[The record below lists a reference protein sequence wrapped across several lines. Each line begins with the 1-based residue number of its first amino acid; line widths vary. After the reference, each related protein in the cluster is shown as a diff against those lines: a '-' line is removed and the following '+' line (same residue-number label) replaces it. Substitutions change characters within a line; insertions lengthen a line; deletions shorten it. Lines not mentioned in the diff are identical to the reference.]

1 MRALIFLCALFSGTT
16 FAANY
21 VQQPGSSLGFT
32 GSYQGE
38 AFTGSFAKFS
48 SAINFDPAKLAQ
60 SRFDVRITLGSAN
73 TKNSERD
80 EMLLGP
86 DFFNIKAQTEARYVA
101 TKFRA
106 LGNNRFVADGVLSL
120 RGVLKP
126 APLTFTWTPGAKPQ
140 LVGTAKIQRL
150 DFKVGI
156 GDWDDVELIPNTVAV
171 NTRLILSLAAA
182 QPKAIKPAPKQPKA
196 SVPARP

>member
-1 MRALIFLCALFSGTT
+1 MRALIFVCAFFGSTV
-16 FAANY
+16 FAADY
-21 VQQPGSSLGFT
+21 VQQPGSSLGFS

-38 AFTGSFAKFS
+38 AFTGSFAKFNS
-48 SAINFDPAKLAQ
+48 TINFDPAKLAQ

-86 DFFNIKAQTEARYVA
+86 DFFNTKAQAEARYVA
-101 TKFRA
+101 TKFHA
-106 LGNNRFVADGVLSL
+106 LGNNRFVADGILSL
-120 RGVLKP
+120 RGISKA

-156 GDWDDVELIPNTVAV
+156 GDWDDVELIPNAVTV
-171 NTRLILSLAAA
+171 NTRLNLSLAATPA
-182 QPKAIKPAPKQPKA
+182 KAIKPAPKQP
-196 SVPARP
+196 

>member
-1 MRALIFLCALFSGTT
+1 MRVLIFLCALFSSTA

-32 GSYQGE
+32 GIYQGE
-38 AFTGSFAKFS
+38 AFTGSFAKFNS
-48 SAINFDPAKLAQ
+48 TINFDPAKLAQ

-86 DFFNIKAQTEARYVA
+86 EFFNSKVQTEARYVA

-120 RGVLKP
+120 RGVLKA

-140 LVGTAKIQRL
+140 LMGTAKIQRL

-156 GDWDDVELIPNTVAV
+156 GDWDDLELIPNTVTV
-171 NTRLILSLAAA
+171 NTRLILSLAAT
-182 QPKAIKPAPKQPKA
+182 QTRAIKPAPKLP
-196 SVPARP
+196 

>member
-1 MRALIFLCALFSGTT
+1 MRALIFLCALFSGTA

-21 VQQPGSSLGFT
+21 IQQPGSSLGFT

-38 AFTGSFAKFS
+38 AFTGSFAKFNS
-48 SAINFDPAKLAQ
+48 TISFDPAKLAQ

-86 DFFNIKAQTEARYVA
+86 DFFNIKAQAEARYVA

-106 LGNNRFVADGVLSL
+106 LGNNRFVADGALSL
-120 RGVLKP
+120 RGVSKA
-126 APLTFTWTPGAKPQ
+126 APLTFTWTPGAKPL
-140 LVGTAKIQRL
+140 LVVTEKIQRL

-156 GDWDDVELIPNTVAV
+156 GDWDDVELIPNTVTV
-171 NTRLILSLAAA
+171 NTRLNLLLAAA
-182 QPKAIKPAPKQPKA
+182 PAKAIKPAPKQP
-196 SVPARP
+196 

>member
-1 MRALIFLCALFSGTT
+1 MRALFFFCALLGGNV
-16 FAANY
+16 FAADY
-21 VQQPGSSLGFT
+21 VQQAGSSLGFT

-38 AFTGSFAKFS
+38 AFTGNFAKFNS
-48 SAINFDPAKLAQ
+48 SINFDPAKLAQ
-60 SRFDVRITLGSAN
+60 SRFDVRIALASAN

-80 EMLLGP
+80 EMLLGS
-86 DFFNIKAQTEARYVA
+86 DFFNTKAQPEARYVA

-120 RGVLKP
+120 RGISK
-126 APLTFTWTPGAKPQ
+126 ATPLSFSWTPGANPQ

-156 GDWDDVELIPNTVAV
+156 GDWDDVELMPNAVTV
-171 NTRLILSLAAA
+171 NTRLILS
-182 QPKAIKPAPKQPKA
+182 PVAIKANAVKSIPKKP
-196 SVPARP
+196 

>member
-1 MRALIFLCALFSGTT
+1 MRYLILF
-16 FAANY
+16 FAFVSNSVLATDY

-38 AFTGSFAKFS
+38 AFVGSFAKFNS
-48 SAINFDPAKLAQ
+48 SISFDPTKLAQ
-60 SRFDVRITLGSAN
+60 SKFDVRITLSSAN

-80 EMLLGP
+80 EMLVGSE
-86 DFFNIKAQTEARYVA
+86 FFNASAQPEARYLA

-106 LGNNRFVADGVLSL
+106 LGGNRFVADGVLTL
-120 RGVLKP
+120 RGISKA

-140 LVGTAKIQRL
+140 LVGTAKVQRL

-156 GDWDDVELIPNTVAV
+156 GDWDDLELIPNAVTV
-171 NTRLILSLAAA
+171 NTRLILLPAATTMTIVKPV
-182 QPKAIKPAPKQPKA
+182 PKKP
-196 SVPARP
+196 

>member
-1 MRALIFLCALFSGTT
+1 MRALFFFCALLGGNV
-16 FAANY
+16 FAADY
-21 VQQPGSSLGFT
+21 VQQAGSSLGFT

-38 AFTGSFAKFS
+38 AFTGNFAKFNS
-48 SAINFDPAKLAQ
+48 SINFDPAKLAQ
-60 SRFDVRITLGSAN
+60 SRFDVRIALASAN

-80 EMLLGP
+80 EMLLGS
-86 DFFNIKAQTEARYVA
+86 DFFNTKAQPEARYVA

-120 RGVLKP
+120 RGISK
-126 APLTFTWTPGAKPQ
+126 ATPLSFSWTPGANPQ

-156 GDWDDVELIPNTVAV
+156 GDWDDVELMPNAVTV
-171 NTRLILSLAAA
+171 NTRLILS
-182 QPKAIKPAPKQPKA
+182 PVAIKANAIKSISKKP
-196 SVPARP
+196 

>member
-1 MRALIFLCALFSGTT
+1 MRAFIFVCAFFSGAA

-38 AFTGSFAKFS
+38 AFTGSFAKFNS
-48 SAINFDPAKLAQ
+48 TISFDPAKLAQ

-86 DFFNIKAQTEARYVA
+86 DFFNIKAQAEARYVV

-106 LGNNRFVADGVLSL
+106 LGNNRFVADGILSL
-120 RGVLKP
+120 RGVSKA
-126 APLTFTWTPGAKPQ
+126 APLTFTRTPGAKPQ

-156 GDWDDVELIPNTVAV
+156 GDWDDVELIPNTVTV
-171 NTRLILSLAAA
+171 NTRLNLLLAAA
-182 QPKAIKPAPKQPKA
+182 PAKAIKSAPKQP
-196 SVPARP
+196 

>member
-1 MRALIFLCALFSGTT
+1 MRYLILLFA
-16 FAANY
+16 FASNFVFATDY

-38 AFTGSFAKFS
+38 AFSGSFAKFS
-48 SAINFDPAKLAQ
+48 SSISFDPAKLAQ
-60 SRFDVRITLGSAN
+60 SKFDVRIILSSAN

-80 EMLLGP
+80 EMLVGS
-86 DFFNIKAQTEARYVA
+86 DFFNANAQPEARYLA

-106 LGNNRFVADGVLSL
+106 LGGNRFVADGVLTL
-120 RGVLKP
+120 RGISKA

-140 LVGTAKIQRL
+140 LTGSAKIQRL

-156 GDWDDVELIPNTVAV
+156 GDWDDLELIPNSVTV
-171 NTRLILSLAAA
+171 NTRLILSPAATTVTTVKPL
-182 QPKAIKPAPKQPKA
+182 PKKP
-196 SVPARP
+196 

>member
-1 MRALIFLCALFSGTT
+1 MRALIFMCAFFSSTV
-16 FAANY
+16 FPADY

-38 AFTGSFAKFS
+38 AFTGSFAKFNS
-48 SAINFDPAKLAQ
+48 TISFDPAKLAQ

-86 DFFNIKAQTEARYVA
+86 DFFNSKAQTEARYVA

-120 RGVLKP
+120 RGVSKA

-156 GDWDDVELIPNTVAV
+156 GDWDDVELIPNTVTV
-171 NTRLILSLAAA
+171 NTRLNLLLAAA
-182 QPKAIKPAPKQPKA
+182 PAKAIKPAQRLP
-196 SVPARP
+196 

>member
-1 MRALIFLCALFSGTT
+1 MRTLIFLCALFSGTA
-16 FAANY
+16 FAADY

-48 SAINFDPAKLAQ
+48 SIISFDPAKLAQ

-86 DFFNIKAQTEARYVA
+86 DFFNSKSQAEARYVA

-120 RGVLKP
+120 RGVSKV

-156 GDWDDVELIPNTVAV
+156 GDWDDVELIPNTVTI
-171 NTRLILSLAAA
+171 NTRLNLSLAAA
-182 QPKAIKPAPKQPKA
+182 PAKTIKPVPKQP
-196 SVPARP
+196 

>member
-1 MRALIFLCALFSGTT
+1 MRALIFLCALFSGTA

-21 VQQPGSSLGFT
+21 IQQPGSSLGFT

-38 AFTGSFAKFS
+38 AFTGSFAKFNS
-48 SAINFDPAKLAQ
+48 TISFDPAKLAQ

-86 DFFNIKAQTEARYVA
+86 DFFNIKAQAEARYVV

-106 LGNNRFVADGVLSL
+106 LGNNRFVADGILSL
-120 RGVLKP
+120 RGVSKA

-150 DFKVGI
+150 DFKVGT
-156 GDWDDVELIPNTVAV
+156 GDWDDVELIPNSVTV
-171 NTRLILSLAAA
+171 NTRLNLLLAAA
-182 QPKAIKPAPKQPKA
+182 PAKAIKPAPKQP
-196 SVPARP
+196 

>member
-1 MRALIFLCALFSGTT
+1 MRYLILF
-16 FAANY
+16 FAFVSNSVLATDY

-38 AFTGSFAKFS
+38 AFIGSFAKFNS
-48 SAINFDPAKLAQ
+48 SISFDPTKLAQ
-60 SRFDVRITLGSAN
+60 SKFDVRITLSSAN

-80 EMLLGP
+80 EMLAGSE
-86 DFFNIKAQTEARYVA
+86 FFNASAQPEARYLA

-106 LGNNRFVADGVLSL
+106 LGGNRFVADGVLTL
-120 RGVLKP
+120 RGISKA

-156 GDWDDVELIPNTVAV
+156 GDWDDIELIPNAVTV
-171 NTRLILSLAAA
+171 NTRLILLPAATTLTTVKPV
-182 QPKAIKPAPKQPKA
+182 PKKP
-196 SVPARP
+196 